1 MRHSKNNYRNSVYK
15 KIENNIIFEATVP
28 DQNEGR
34 TIQFTLNN
42 EIEVTVL
49 DDEGMGFSY
58 TQLKQIIK

>member
-1 MRHSKNNYRNSVYK
+1 MRHSKNNYRNAVYK

-28 DQNEGR
+28 DKNEGR

-58 TQLKQIIK
+58 TQLKQIKK

>member
-1 MRHSKNNYRNSVYK
+1 M
-15 KIENNIIFEATVP
+15 ENNIIFEAMVP
-28 DQNEGR
+28 DQNEER
-34 TIQFTLNN
+34 MIQFTLNN